1 MIRSAH
7 PLAAL
12 LDADV
17 LTNPWGWLLDSL
29 DRALFN
35 GRPEDV
41 APQLV
46 RVFFDAGHPR
56 NPFRLENY
64 CGPCHTLWAGLV
76 PVGTICLAVALLAR
90 VGLVALRS
98 REHGSPAVHTL
109 VDVGFRGLAGSGA
122 LQLSFPVLSWL
133 SSESM
138 IVAGQLV
145 ALLFDR
151 LFGRGGAAA
160 DVAAVLVP
168 PNLLTTPVSAL
179 LFMLLLGYITV
190 MVVLSRAAIIVAVLA
205 APFAVPALAFAEE
218 GRLALTWL
226 RMVFFACA
234 VPPAAALCL
243 GGAIVL
249 LRVGMDLGAVI
260 PFGPPVLAS
269 AASLWATVMVINGLM
284 RETARGGGRT
294 VAGTLRSAGLGP
306 VARELERRGE
316 RAQGQLKRAGGALV
330 AGARMAGLGVRAG
343 SFHPPD
349 RGLHEA
355 FDSFCA
361 EHMAKLGL
369 SKVGGADLA
378 PTTRQ
383 TMRIYLWA
391 KYLARPLA

>member
-1 MIRSAH
+1 M
-7 PLAAL
+7 

-17 LTNPWGWLLDSL
+17 LTNPWGWLLDTL

-41 APQLV
+41 APKLI
-46 RVFFDAGHPR
+46 RVFFEAGNQS
-56 NPFRLENY
+56 NPFRLENF
-64 CGPCHTLWAGLV
+64 CGPCHALWAGLM

-90 VGLVALRS
+90 VGLVALRT
-98 REHGSPAVHTL
+98 REQSAPAMHTL

-138 IVAGQLV
+138 ILAGQLV
-145 ALLFDR
+145 AFLVGR
-151 LFGRGGAAA
+151 LYAHGGAAA
-160 DVAAVLVP
+160 DAVALLVP
-168 PNLLTTPVSAL
+168 ANLLTAPVSAL

-190 MVVLSRAAIIVAVLA
+190 MVVLSRAAIILAVLA

-218 GRLALTWL
+218 GRLAVTWL

-249 LRVGMDLGAVI
+249 LRVGIDLSTVI

-284 RETARGGGRT
+284 GETARGGSQT
-294 VAGTLRSAGLGP
+294 IAETLRSAGLGP
-306 VARELERRGE
+306 VAGELERRGQQ
-316 RAQGQLKRAGGALV
+316 AQGHLKRAGGAL
-330 AGARMAGLGVRAG
+330 ASGARMAGLGLRAG
-343 SFHPPD
+343 SFQPPG
-349 RGLHEA
+349 RGLHEG
-355 FDSFCA
+355 FDTFCA
-361 EHMAKLGL
+361 DHMAKLGI
-369 SKVGGADLA
+369 SKVGGTDLSLMPQQA
-378 PTTRQ
+378 
-383 TMRIYLWA
+383 MRVYLWA

>member
-1 MIRSAH
+1 
-7 PLAAL
+7 L

-17 LTNPWGWLLDSL
+17 LTNPWSWLLDTL

-41 APQLV
+41 APKLI
-46 RVFFDAGHPR
+46 RVFFDAGNQS

-64 CGPCHTLWAGLV
+64 CGPCHALWAGLM

-90 VGLVALRS
+90 VGLVALRT
-98 REHGSPAVHTL
+98 REQSAPAMHTL

-138 IVAGQLV
+138 ILAGQLV
-145 ALLFDR
+145 AFLVGR
-151 LFGRGGAAA
+151 LYTHTGAAA
-160 DVAAVLVP
+160 EAVALLVP
-168 PNLLTTPVSAL
+168 VNLLAAPVSAL

-190 MVVLSRAAIIVAVLA
+190 MVVLSRAAIILAVLA

-218 GRLALTWL
+218 GRLAVTWL

-249 LRVGMDLGAVI
+249 LRVGMDLSTVI

-284 RETARGGGRT
+284 RETARGGGQT
-294 VAGTLRSAGLGP
+294 IAGTLRSAGLGP
-306 VARELERRGE
+306 VAGELERRGH
-316 RAQGQLKRAGGALV
+316 RAQGHLQRAGGALA
-330 AGARMAGLGVRAG
+330 AGARMAGLGLRGG
-343 SFHPPD
+343 SFQPPG

-355 FDSFCA
+355 FDAFCA
-361 EHMAKLGL
+361 DHMAKLGM
-369 SKVGGADLA
+369 SKVGGTDLSPMKQQA
-378 PTTRQ
+378 
-383 TMRIYLWA
+383 MRVYLWA